1 MTFHLKRTLIIFA
14 ILMVIMQIT
23 KGQDEPPA
31 ESEEEDDSSS
41 EETVED
47 SNEARK
53 RRRRSVETSVEGADV
68 SEVEPAAAAP
78 AFPGI
83 PGLPELPALP
93 PIPGLPDPQT
103 IMQIAEILT
112 SVGQQVLP
120 ILVSGN
126 SGVSNLVTNRVQR
139 DRKFLKDFKNEIDS
153 LTENNNGKSKNLQE
167 TNILIPL
174 EVPPGHVTLVT
185 PPPWRYCSSVEQRC
199 YQHL

>member
-1 MTFHLKRTLIIFA
+1 MAFHLKRTLILLA
-14 ILMVIMQIT
+14 TVMVIMQIT

-47 SNEARK
+47 SNEAGK

-68 SEVEPAAAAP
+68 SAGEPNSAP
-78 AFPGI
+78 ALPG
-83 PGLPELPALP
+83 LPALP
-93 PIPGLPDPQT
+93 ALPAIPGLPDAQT

-126 SGVSNLVTNRVQR
+126 SGVSGFVTNRAAR
-139 DRKFLKDFKNEIDS
+139 DKKFLKNFKNEIDVF
-153 LTENNNGKSKNLQE
+153 THNMKKKK
-167 TNILIPL
+167 
-174 EVPPGHVTLVT
+174 
-185 PPPWRYCSSVEQRC
+185 
-199 YQHL
+199 

>member
-1 MTFHLKRTLIIFA
+1 MTLHLKRTLIIFA
-14 ILMVIMQIT
+14 TLMVIMQIT

-68 SEVEPAAAAP
+68 SEGEPAAAAP

-126 SGVSNLVTNRVQR
+126 SGVSNLVTNRVER
-139 DRKFLKDFKNEIDS
+139 DRKFLKDFKTEIDV
-153 LTENNNGKSKNLQE
+153 LTE
-167 TNILIPL
+167 
-174 EVPPGHVTLVT
+174 TLKKKKK
-185 PPPWRYCSSVEQRC
+185 
-199 YQHL
+199 